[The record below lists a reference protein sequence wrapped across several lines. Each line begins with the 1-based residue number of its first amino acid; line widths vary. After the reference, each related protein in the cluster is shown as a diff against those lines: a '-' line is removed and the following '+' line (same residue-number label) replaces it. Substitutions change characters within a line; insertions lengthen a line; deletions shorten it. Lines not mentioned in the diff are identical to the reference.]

1 MFGYKKCGNGVA
13 ELVMLVAVILITSQI
28 FLVYY
33 VVENIWKD
41 DIVSMKKIDWNYTI
55 GYLVNYTV
63 NFSNIQIRTKIIWK
77 LTC

>member
-1 MFGYKKCGNGVA
+1 
-13 ELVMLVAVILITSQI
+13 MLVAVILITSQI